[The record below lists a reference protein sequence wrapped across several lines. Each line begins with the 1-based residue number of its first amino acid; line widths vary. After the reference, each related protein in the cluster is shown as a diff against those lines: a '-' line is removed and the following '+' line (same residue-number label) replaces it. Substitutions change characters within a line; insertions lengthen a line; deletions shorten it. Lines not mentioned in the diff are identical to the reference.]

1 MSAGDSNNSNDT
13 REFLD
18 ELSKVSSEIK
28 RNEVKREESQ
38 QKAGSIIILV
48 VVFAIIIGI
57 LLLGFKACSWLL
69 SDDTSDDYT
78 TYYQDDNGNG
88 QLDQGE
94 WNYTEDEDGNVVD
107 IDDDLSNF
115 E

>member
-1 MSAGDSNNSNDT
+1 MSNNDNK
-13 REFLD
+13 EFLD
-18 ELSKVSSEIK
+18 ELSKVTSKIEN
-28 RNEVKREESQ
+28 NEERKKESKE
-38 QKAGSIIILV
+38 KAGSIIALV
-48 VVFAIIIGI
+48 VVLAIIVGI
-57 LLLGFKACSWLL
+57 CLLGFKACTWLF
-69 SDDTSDDYT
+69 SDDDSDDYV

-88 QLDQGE
+88 ELDQGE